1 MTIDLV
7 VELLTE
13 VFYTVMIVLL
23 PVLGISLIV
32 GIILSIFQAATSIQ
46 EMTLTFVPK
55 IIITALTII
64 LLLPFIADKVITKGK
79 QQDKVKAIRDV
90 LAIVTRKDIAYKVV
104 NEIAPKYA
112 GRNGG
117 YTRLLHYD
125 FRKGDAA
132 PTAIVML
139 VESDQEGSKE

>member
-1 MTIDLV
+1 MRHRVKGKKLGRPTEHRMLMLRNLVTDLMEHGKVVTTIARAK
-7 VELLTE
+7 ELRRL
-13 VFYTVMIVLL
+13 
-23 PVLGISLIV
+23 
-32 GIILSIFQAATSIQ
+32 
-46 EMTLTFVPK
+46 
-55 IIITALTII
+55 
-64 LLLPFIADKVITKGK
+64 ADKVITKGK

-104 NEIAPKYA
+104 NEIAPRYA
-112 GRNGG
+112 NRNGG

-139 VESDQEGSKE
+139 VEPDVKETSEEQSQEQ

>member
-1 MTIDLV
+1 MRHRVKGKKLGRPTEHRMLMLRNLVTDLMEHGKVVTTIARAK
-7 VELLTE
+7 ELKRL
-13 VFYTVMIVLL
+13 
-23 PVLGISLIV
+23 
-32 GIILSIFQAATSIQ
+32 
-46 EMTLTFVPK
+46 
-55 IIITALTII
+55 
-64 LLLPFIADKVITKGK
+64 ADKVITKGK

-112 GRNGG
+112 NRNGG

-139 VESDQEGSKE
+139 VEPDVKETAEEQSQEQ